1 MDTVINKNFKLY
13 EPITSNI
20 YPAVSKFPEKSII
33 PATLGNV
40 ADSIFSKSV
49 EKPINYYINK
59 GVNNIK
65 DNGALHEK

>member
-1 MDTVINKNFKLY
+1 MTPREKETISALSQVVGAL
-13 EPITSNI
+13 S
-20 YPAVSKFPEKSII
+20 AV
-33 PATLGNV
+33 AV